1 MANMI
6 YNFKMIGYNQDK
18 LPITSERLVPMAS
31 SISPEKL
38 GAKIVEWYSCIVS
51 REVEQAEE
59 YKQEIGQLVN
69 QLERSDEKV
78 LSYYSLVLFRHQLLT
93 EDVQQKRVEPTYLQA
108 INAETTV
115 YDGLLAFLYYFMSGQ
130 YEFYEGRYQSALRLY
145 KIAEQKIDHVH
156 DQSEKAEF
164 YFRLGESYFRIDQ
177 YTFAVSYLEQA
188 IDLFEEQQFYLERIL
203 NCRLLLAAIKTEL
216 NLFDEAEKEYQSAL
230 ADATPYPTTHALLLR
245 ALGLNRV
252 RQRKLHE
259 AEMYFAEAL
268 TIGDHSKSVEGLKTK
283 ANLAN
288 VRLRQNANNA
298 EAIRLLQEAKAGATA
313 IHLEECMVRCAI
325 TEALYIN
332 EGRDERLT
340 SELQRL
346 LEREFY
352 TEYSELAEEIAEYY
366 KQQSLLEKAFYYMK
380 EALHY
385 RTNMKMIGV
394 EQQ

>member
-1 MANMI
+1 MI

-252 RQRKLHE
+252 RQRKLYE
-259 AEMYFAEAL
+259 AEMYFVEAL
-268 TIGDHSKSVEGLKTK
+268 ATGEHAQSIAGMKTM
-283 ANLAN
+283 ADLAN
-288 VRLRQNANNA
+288 VRLRQNPNN
-298 EAIRLLQEAKAGATA
+298 EQAIALLQEAKAGVTA
-313 IHLEECMVRCAI
+313 IGNEEYIVRCAI
-325 TEALYIN
+325 TETLYIN

-366 KQQSLLEKAFYYMK
+366 KQQSLFEKAFYYMK

-385 RTNMKMIGV
+385 RTNMKILGSGA

>member
-1 MANMI
+1 
-6 YNFKMIGYNQDK
+6 
-18 LPITSERLVPMAS
+18 MAS

-93 EDVQQKRVEPTYLQA
+93 EDVQQKRVEPTSLQA
-108 INAETTV
+108 VNVEDTI

-156 DQSEKAEF
+156 DQSEEAEF

-252 RQRKLHE
+252 RQKKLHE
-259 AEMYFAEAL
+259 AEMYFVEAL
-268 TIGDHSKSVEGLKTK
+268 EIGQFKKSVEGLKTI
-283 ANLAN
+283 ADLAN
-288 VRLRQNANNA
+288 VRLRQNPNNEQA
-298 EAIRLLQEAKAGATA
+298 VTLLQEAKAGAAA
-313 IHLEECMVRCAI
+313 IHLEEYMVRCAI

-332 EGRDERLT
+332 EGGDEQLT
-340 SELQRL
+340 RELQLL
-346 LEREFY
+346 LEKELYF
-352 TEYSELAEEIAEYY
+352 EYSELAEEIAEYY
-366 KQQSLLEKAFYYMK
+366 KQQSLFEKAFYYMK

-385 RTNMKMIGV
+385 RTNMKILGSGA
-394 EQQ
+394 EQR

>member
-1 MANMI
+1 
-6 YNFKMIGYNQDK
+6 
-18 LPITSERLVPMAS
+18 MAS

-93 EDVQQKRVEPTYLQA
+93 EDVQQKRVEPTSLQA
-108 INAETTV
+108 INVENTV

-188 IDLFEEQQFYLERIL
+188 IDLFKEQQFYLERIL

-230 ADATPYPTTHALLLR
+230 ADAAPYQTTHALLLR

-252 RQRKLHE
+252 RQRKLYE

-268 TIGDHSKSVEGLKTK
+268 MIGDHAKSIEGLKTK

-288 VRLRQNANNA
+288 VRLRQNANNE
-298 EAIRLLQEAKAGATA
+298 EAIRLLQEAKAGAAA
-313 IHLEECMVRCAI
+313 IYLEECMVRCAI

>member
-1 MANMI
+1 
-6 YNFKMIGYNQDK
+6 
-18 LPITSERLVPMAS
+18 MAS

>member
-1 MANMI
+1 MI

-59 YKQEIGQLVN
+59 YKQEISQLVN

-93 EDVQQKRVEPTYLQA
+93 EDVQQKRVEPTSLQA
-108 INAETTV
+108 INVENTV

-203 NCRLLLAAIKTEL
+203 NCKLLLAAIKTEL
-216 NLFDEAEKEYQSAL
+216 SLFDEAEQEYQSAL

-268 TIGDHSKSVEGLKTK
+268 MIGDHAKSIEGLKTK

-288 VRLRQNANNA
+288 VRLRQNANNE
-298 EAIRLLQEAKAGATA
+298 EAIRLLQEAKAGAAA
-313 IHLEECMVRCAI
+313 IYLEECMVRCAI